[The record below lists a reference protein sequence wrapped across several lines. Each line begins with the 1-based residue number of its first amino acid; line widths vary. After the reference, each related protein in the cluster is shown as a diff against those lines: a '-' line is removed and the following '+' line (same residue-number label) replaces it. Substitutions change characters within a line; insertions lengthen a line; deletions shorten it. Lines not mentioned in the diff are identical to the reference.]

1 MESRCR
7 DEIIQ
12 LHEFF
17 ERWYLGELADT
28 DAEFERCSRALAPD
42 FLWISPDGDI
52 HEGGNVLPI
61 IRQAHGSRK
70 SFRLWV
76 EGPVCRMARD
86 NLYLFTYEEWQQ
98 SEGTTTRRIS
108 SALLQSQPSAPNG
121 VVWLHV
127 HETWAD
133 PRTTAGPTENT
144 EPGIAVGAD

>member
-17 ERWYLGELADT
+17 EKWYLGELDDT
-28 DAEFERCSRALAPD
+28 DTVFERCSRALAPD
-42 FLWISPDGDI
+42 FLWISPDGEI
-52 HEGGNVLPI
+52 LEGGGVLPT
-61 IRQAHGSRK
+61 IRDAHGSRM

-76 EGPVCRMARD
+76 ESPVCRMIQGD
-86 NLYLFTYEEWQQ
+86 LYLFTYEEWQQ
-98 SEGTTTRRIS
+98 ADGDTTRRIS
-108 SALLQSQPSAPNG
+108 SALLKSEPSAPNG

-133 PRTTAGPTENT
+133 PHVSAGPTEHT
-144 EPGIAVGAD
+144 EPGISAGPR